1 LIFDESINFVQNITN
16 MKHLSN
22 SVKSLAA
29 FILLAFFIYACSTV
43 PLTGRKQLAMLPE
56 SELMAM
62 SLTAYG
68 DFLKQ
73 SRISVDNAE
82 SRMVKEVAGKISK
95 AAEQYLIQNG
105 LESRVAD
112 FQWEIHLIED
122 EAPNAWAMPGGKMVV
137 YTGILPYT
145 KTPEGLAVV
154 IGHEIAHAVA
164 RHGNERMSQGLLIQ
178 TGGLAL
184 SLALS
189 EKPQATQQL
198 FMAAYGVGSTVGI
211 SLPFSRTH
219 EYEADHLGLIFMAM
233 AGYDPNAAVDFW
245 ERMPKGGA
253 RPPEYL
259 STHPSDQNRI
269 ANIQKLLPQ
278 AMKYYKR

>member
-1 LIFDESINFVQNITN
+1 
-16 MKHLSN
+16 M
-22 SVKSLAA
+22 
-29 FILLAFFIYACSTV
+29 
-43 PLTGRKQLAMLPE
+43 
-56 SELMAM
+56 
-62 SLTAYG
+62 TAYG

-73 SRISVDNAE
+73 SRVSADNAD
-82 SRMVKEVAGKISK
+82 SRMVTEIAGKVSK

-122 EAPNAWAMPGGKMVV
+122 ETPNAWAMPGGKMVV

-198 FMAAYGVGSTVGI
+198 FMAAYGIGSTVGL

-219 EYEADHLGLIFMAM
+219 EYEADYLGLIFMAM
-233 AGYDPNAAVDFW
+233 AGYNPNAAIEFW
-245 ERMPKGGA
+245 ERMSAMGGA

-269 ANIQKLLPQ
+269 ANIQKMMPE